1 VDGAAACGGLP
12 GIPSPPDNGAVAFVL
27 RTGFSSSQGTCSWM
41 GSTPSLSPC
50 GYLPCL
56 FVSLTL
62 VVSHSFSLS
71 LILFVFVSLSLT
83 LYLSHSLSL
92 SLTVSISPSLSLTV
106 SLSLSIYLSIYLCP
120 SFPLLSTTGALLQ
133 MIEFSQQTVSGD
145 AWETGLALFILFIF
159 AIIASGYV
167 LKEGLRKKEKTTHEI
182 LIKCVIIITSVVPR
196 QFPMQMAMAVN
207 MALMSLMKVNSI
219 PSHLIEVNCIDF
231 DKIYVYC
238 NFANPLRSSLLS
250 PSLCHFHPAS
260 S

>member
-41 GSTPSLSPC
+41 GSTPSLSLC

-71 LILFVFVSLSLT
+71 LIFFVFVSLI
-83 LYLSHSLSL
+83 HSLSL
-92 SLTVSISPSLSLTV
+92 SLSLCL
-106 SLSLSIYLSIYLCP
+106 

-219 PSHLIEVNCIDF
+219 PSHHIEVICIDF
-231 DKIYVYC
+231 DQIYVYC
-238 NFANPLRSSLLS
+238 IFANPLRSSLLS
-250 PSLCHFHPAS
+250 PSLCHFYPTS